1 MSESSLTA
9 TLIIR
14 TEQACSIERV
24 EEIMFDMQEGIE
36 YSARGDG
43 AVLFPSAPSN
53 HPPPATICKKPLDI
67 WQR

>member
-36 YSARGDG
+36 YSAEVTARCC
-43 AVLFPSAPSN
+43 S
-53 HPPPATICKKPLDI
+53 HPPLATIRP
-67 WQR
+67 